1 MRRSDAVLKVSV
13 RYNILGAI
21 GGLAGLFILLGWAY
35 VKEAQVLYESW
46 FGKAVLVYPLSSAL
60 PCLAV
65 FAFMLGCVC
74 FVQGHLKSAREKSGV
89 RRPYKLAIRK
99 LLDKRAVSLVVSA
112 VIMTGAAIALG
123 LAVLAWSQSRSSE
136 YARVYGEATD
146 VEMARLKER
155 LTVEHIHYNTA
166 SGDITVYLFNCGT
179 MDSVKIKSVHV
190 GTGELHQSFL
200 SPSLYSFNGTTLIPD
215 QVLDKGEE
223 GCVILH
229 CPLEG
234 GAKQYY
240 YVRVVTERG
249 SLYDSGFVY

>member
-1 MRRSDAVLKVSV
+1 MKVSV

-112 VIMTGAAIALG
+112 VIMTGATIALG
-123 LAVLAWSQSRSSE
+123 FAVLAWSQSRSSG
-136 YARVYGEATD
+136 YIKDLGEATD
-146 VEMARLKER
+146 AEMARLKER
-155 LTVEHIHYNTA
+155 LAVEYIFYNET
-166 SGDITVYLFNCGT
+166 SGEVTIYLLNCGAI
-179 MDSVKIKSVHV
+179 DDVKIQSVYIKNGV
-190 GTGELHQSFL
+190 RNEVFPN
-200 SPSLYSFNGTTLIPD
+200 PSLQFLNGNGD
-215 QVLDKGEE
+215 ENLDIKEE
-223 GCVILH
+223 GYMVLL
-229 CPLEG
+229 PSSTLTTDV
-234 GAKQYY
+234 YY
-240 YVRVVTERG
+240 YVRIVTERG
-249 SLYDSGFVY
+249 SLFDSGFVV